1 MAELI
6 QDEKWFALQAKKYF
20 RVVKNTAGNHLEP
33 LTSFTGDGAPLLW
46 LKEDLH
52 QRRDSNA
59 CMRQILG
66 ARGSDQ
72 KRKKCTFCLLA
83 VKICSVL

>member
-6 QDEKWFALQAKKYF
+6 QDEKCLVLQAKKYF

-46 LKEDLH
+46 LKEDLPPKARFECLH
-52 QRRDSNA
+52 EAN
-59 CMRQILG
+59 LG
-66 ARGSDQ
+66 S
-72 KRKKCTFCLLA
+72 KRL
-83 VKICSVL
+83 